1 MAWNVQTHMP
11 RVPPGRRAS
20 RRSRIS
26 AAALL
31 VNVMA
36 RTCQGRTP
44 SSAIMCAMRTVST
57 RVLPEPAPAST
68 SSGPRVHS
76 TASRWAGLRPS
87 RSMTGAVTGA
97 GIGEKRVCW
106 FWVMKPPRSSR

>member
-1 MAWNVQTHMP
+1 MAWKVQTHMP
-11 RVPPGRRAS
+11 RVPPGRSAP

-36 RTCQGRTP
+36 RMRQGRTP
-44 SSAIMCAMRTVST
+44 SSAIMWAIRYVST

-68 SSGPRVHS
+68 SSGPWVHS
-76 TASRWAGLRPS
+76 AASRWAGLRPA
-87 RSMTGAVTGA
+87 RSM
-97 GIGEKRVCW
+97 E
-106 FWVMKPPRSSR
+106 